1 MKKTVAFVLALLLL
15 CGSAICEGLAETN
28 RGGVRLPPL
37 CCWKM
42 MEYMLARMVI

>member
-28 RGGVRLPPL
+28 RGGYGFHLFAAG
-37 CCWKM
+37 K
-42 MEYMLARMVI
+42 

>member
-28 RGGVRLPPL
+28 RGGGYGFHLFAAG
-37 CCWKM
+37 K
-42 MEYMLARMVI
+42 